1 MAYGESQYGASLFGI
16 EPETEEP
23 IQPYIPDLMRYLP
36 PYYHGSRIMG
46 SLLEAMAEE
55 LGVLWYAIDDILK
68 QFFVATATWG
78 LDLWEAE
85 LGLLTDRSKSYDR
98 RREIVIAKLRGAGTT
113 TRQMIINTAAAFS
126 GGEVDVVEYPAEYRF
141 VVQFVGVLGIP
152 PNMAGLIQAIEDI
165 KPAHLAYS
173 FKYTYTTWNMLSG
186 LTWGQAGQKTWG
198 QLRTYEG
205 E

>member
-16 EPETEEP
+16 EPETKEP